1 MDLTQASYMYR
12 LTFLKLGLTSA
23 GFGGCVLD
31 IFLKAKIA
39 KSSLFSVI
47 ESF

>member
-23 GFGGCVLD
+23 SFGGCVLNS
-31 IFLKAKIA
+31 F
-39 KSSLFSVI
+39 
-47 ESF
+47 ESQDSQILAF